1 LNWEPKENEDSQ
13 ETGEHLDGKG
23 NLARNLEI
31 IQKGKRPFSN
41 ESKASNLEFLCF
53 MVAEDILSNKS

>member
-1 LNWEPKENEDSQ
+1 MKDKKEMLALGRLYDLNWEPKENEDSQ

-31 IQKGKRPFSN
+31 IQKGKRP
-41 ESKASNLEFLCF
+41 LT
-53 MVAEDILSNKS
+53 LSIPRPP